1 MSAARCL
8 YCDKPLSFRCDTKYE
23 KQPVPPCPECGGE
36 QYVASSTHG
45 IGYEAV
51 PGPRVLHCNSCAGK
65 HSVPRGWRE
74 RKVVSRE
81 RYRDK
86 PGPYGDGFFCSLTCG
101 YRFGVASARAG
112 YRLVK
117 KGA

>member
-8 YCDKPLSFRCDTKYE
+8 YCDKPLVFKCDTKWQ
-23 KQPVPPCPECGGE
+23 KNPVPPCPDCGGE
-36 QYVASSTHG
+36 QHVQGAS
-45 IGYEAV
+45 YY
-51 PGPRVLHCNSCAGK
+51 
-65 HSVPRGWRE
+65 RGVGEGE
-74 RKVVSRE
+74 RKLYCNACDALHDLPKGWKERTVASRE

-101 YRFGVASARAG
+101 YRFGVAAAKAG